1 MAFPEDMRELM
12 MLYSNLDAD
21 GRRLVLAT
29 LRALATELEKS

>member
-12 MLYSNLDAD
+12 MLYSELDKG

-29 LRALATELEKS
+29 LRALAGELGRG

>member
-12 MLYSNLDAD
+12 MLYSNLDSD

-29 LRALATELEKS
+29 LRALTTELEKS